1 MTERYT
7 DVLEMYD
14 MEVLGIRRG
23 RGAWILDTD
32 RGCRLLKEYRGTAR
46 RLEFESEVLRVLR
59 GSSGLKADQ
68 YIRSREEELF
78 TSAGDG
84 TRFVLKEWFGDREC
98 NLKEYSEIRSAVTRI
113 GMLHQLLRRVEMRPE
128 WNMGS
133 IIGRAMAEEMAR
145 HNRELKRARTF
156 ISEKRG
162 KTEFELWVIEGHSA
176 FFEQALEAARGLKEM
191 EEEGSLPR
199 FLCHGDMDQHHVL
212 MGSHYVAIVEYNRM
226 HLGLQAED
234 LYRFMRKVMEKHN
247 WNLRLGSM
255 MLDAYERILPMTKEE
270 RKTLYYLF
278 LYPEKYWKQIN
289 YYYNANKAWLPARNI
304 DKLKGLKEQ
313 EAARQAFLREIK

>member
-14 MEVLGIRRG
+14 MEILGIRRG

-46 RLEFESEVLRVLR
+46 RLEFESEVLKVLE

-68 YIRSREEELF
+68 YVKSREEELF

-84 TRFVLKEWFGDREC
+84 THFILKEWFGDREC

-113 GMLHQLLRRVEMRPE
+113 GMLHQLLRRVELKPE

-133 IIGRAMAEEMAR
+133 IVGRPMAEEMAR
-145 HNRELKRARTF
+145 HNRELKRARNF

-162 KTEFELWVIEGHSA
+162 KNEFELWVIGG
-176 FFEQALEAARGLKEM
+176 Q
-191 EEEGSLPR
+191 
-199 FLCHGDMDQHHVL
+199 D
-212 MGSHYVAIVEYNRM
+212 
-226 HLGLQAED
+226 
-234 LYRFMRKVMEKHN
+234 RKSVV
-247 WNLRLGSM
+247 
-255 MLDAYERILPMTKEE
+255 
-270 RKTLYYLF
+270 
-278 LYPEKYWKQIN
+278 
-289 YYYNANKAWLPARNI
+289 
-304 DKLKGLKEQ
+304 
-313 EAARQAFLREIK
+313 